1 MRHIFQRLLPR
12 RLWLAGLPCLALLG
26 CVQSHNKPAID
37 TPAEEKIPVYQL
49 ADYLSTECSDIWA
62 LQGKSTETNP
72 LYWLRAMDCADRLM
86 PAQSRQQARQYD
98 DGNWQNTFKQG
109 ILLADAKITPY
120 ERRQL
125 VARIDAL
132 STEIPAQVRPLY
144 QLWRDGQALQLQLA
158 EERQRYSKLQQSSD
172 SELDTLRQQH
182 HVLQQQLE
190 LTTRKLE
197 NLTDIERQ
205 LSTRKPAG
213 NFSPDTP
220 HESEKPAPSTMRS
233 LLMSHKPAH
242 LLLVDDDPGLLKL
255 LGLRL
260 TSEGYSVVTAES
272 GAEGLRVLNREKVD
286 LVISDLRMDE
296 MDGMQLFAEIQKVQP
311 GMPVIILT
319 AHGSIPDAVA
329 ATQQGVFSFL
339 TKPVDKDALYQ
350 AIDDALEQSA
360 PATDERWREAIVT
373 RSPLMLRLLEQA
385 RLVAQ
390 SDVSVLINGQSGTGK
405 EIFAQAI
412 HNASPRNSKPFIAIN
427 CGALPEQLL
436 ESELFGHARGAFTGA
451 VSNREGLFQA
461 AEGGTLFLDEIG
473 DMPAPLQVKLLR
485 VLQERK
491 VRPLGSNRD
500 IDIDV
505 RIISATHRDL
515 PKAMTRGEFREDLY
529 YRLNV
534 VSLKIPALAER
545 TEDIPLLANH
555 LLRQAAERH
564 KPFVRAFSTDAM
576 KRLMT
581 ASWPGNVRQLVN
593 VIEQCVAL
601 TSSPVISDA
610 LVEQALEGEN
620 TALPTFVEARNQ
632 FELNYLRKLLQIT
645 KGNVTHAAR
654 MAGRNRTEFYKL
666 LSRHELDAN
675 DFKE

>member
-1 MRHIFQRLLPR
+1 MTI
-12 RLWLAGLPCLALLG
+12 
-26 CVQSHNKPAID
+26 
-37 TPAEEKIPVYQL
+37 
-49 ADYLSTECSDIWA
+49 
-62 LQGKSTETNP
+62 
-72 LYWLRAMDCADRLM
+72 
-86 PAQSRQQARQYD
+86 
-98 DGNWQNTFKQG
+98 
-109 ILLADAKITPY
+109 
-120 ERRQL
+120 
-125 VARIDAL
+125 
-132 STEIPAQVRPLY
+132 
-144 QLWRDGQALQLQLA
+144 
-158 EERQRYSKLQQSSD
+158 
-172 SELDTLRQQH
+172 
-182 HVLQQQLE
+182 
-190 LTTRKLE
+190 
-197 NLTDIERQ
+197 
-205 LSTRKPAG
+205 RKPA
-213 NFSPDTP
+213 
-220 HESEKPAPSTMRS
+220 R
-233 LLMSHKPAH
+233 

-255 LGLRL
+255 LGMRL
-260 TSEGYSVVTAES
+260 VSEGYSVVTAES
-272 GAEGLRVLNREKVD
+272 GPEALRVLGREKVD

-296 MDGMQLFAEIQKVQP
+296 MDGLQLFSEIQKGHP

-339 TKPVDKDALYQ
+339 TKPVDKDALYK
-350 AIDDALEQSA
+350 AIDEALEQRS
-360 PATDERWREAIVT
+360 PATDEAWRQAIVT
-373 RSPLMLRLLEQA
+373 RSPLMLRLIEQA
-385 RLVAQ
+385 GMVAQ

-405 EIFAQAI
+405 EIVAQAI
-412 HNASPRNSKPFIAIN
+412 HNASPRHDKPFVAIN

-473 DMPAPLQVKLLR
+473 DMPVALQVKLLR

-500 IDIDV
+500 IEINV

-515 PKAMTRGEFREDLY
+515 PKAMARGEFREDLF

-534 VSLKIPALAER
+534 VNLKIPPLSER

-555 LLRQAAERH
+555 LLRQSADRH
-564 KPFVRAFSTDAM
+564 KPFVRAFSSDAM
-576 KRLMT
+576 KRLM
-581 ASWPGNVRQLVN
+581 AAKWPGNVRQLVN

-601 TSSPVISDA
+601 TSSPVIGDA

>member
-1 MRHIFQRLLPR
+1 
-12 RLWLAGLPCLALLG
+12 
-26 CVQSHNKPAID
+26 
-37 TPAEEKIPVYQL
+37 
-49 ADYLSTECSDIWA
+49 
-62 LQGKSTETNP
+62 
-72 LYWLRAMDCADRLM
+72 
-86 PAQSRQQARQYD
+86 
-98 DGNWQNTFKQG
+98 
-109 ILLADAKITPY
+109 
-120 ERRQL
+120 
-125 VARIDAL
+125 
-132 STEIPAQVRPLY
+132 
-144 QLWRDGQALQLQLA
+144 
-158 EERQRYSKLQQSSD
+158 
-172 SELDTLRQQH
+172 
-182 HVLQQQLE
+182 
-190 LTTRKLE
+190 
-197 NLTDIERQ
+197 
-205 LSTRKPAG
+205 
-213 NFSPDTP
+213 
-220 HESEKPAPSTMRS
+220 
-233 LLMSHKPAH
+233 
-242 LLLVDDDPGLLKL
+242 LKL
-255 LGLRL
+255 LGMRL
-260 TSEGYSVVTAES
+260 VSEGYSVVTAES
-272 GAEGLRVLNREKVD
+272 GPEALRVLGREKVD

-296 MDGMQLFAEIQKVQP
+296 MDGLQLFSEIQKGHP

-339 TKPVDKDALYQ
+339 TKPVDKDALYK
-350 AIDDALEQSA
+350 AIDEALEQRS
-360 PATDERWREAIVT
+360 PATDEAWRQAIVT

-385 RLVAQ
+385 GMVAQ

-405 EIFAQAI
+405 EIVAQAI
-412 HNASPRNSKPFIAIN
+412 HNASPRHDKPFVAIN

-473 DMPAPLQVKLLR
+473 DMPVALQVKLLR

-500 IDIDV
+500 IEINV

-515 PKAMTRGEFREDLY
+515 PKAMARGEFREDLF

-534 VSLKIPALAER
+534 VNLKIPPLSER

-555 LLRQAAERH
+555 LLRQSADRH
-564 KPFVRAFSTDAM
+564 KPFVRAFSSDAM
-576 KRLMT
+576 KRLM
-581 ASWPGNVRQLVN
+581 AAKWPGNVRQLVN

-601 TSSPVISDA
+601 TSSPVIGDA

>member
-1 MRHIFQRLLPR
+1 MTI
-12 RLWLAGLPCLALLG
+12 
-26 CVQSHNKPAID
+26 
-37 TPAEEKIPVYQL
+37 
-49 ADYLSTECSDIWA
+49 
-62 LQGKSTETNP
+62 
-72 LYWLRAMDCADRLM
+72 
-86 PAQSRQQARQYD
+86 
-98 DGNWQNTFKQG
+98 
-109 ILLADAKITPY
+109 
-120 ERRQL
+120 
-125 VARIDAL
+125 
-132 STEIPAQVRPLY
+132 
-144 QLWRDGQALQLQLA
+144 
-158 EERQRYSKLQQSSD
+158 
-172 SELDTLRQQH
+172 
-182 HVLQQQLE
+182 
-190 LTTRKLE
+190 
-197 NLTDIERQ
+197 
-205 LSTRKPAG
+205 RKPA
-213 NFSPDTP
+213 
-220 HESEKPAPSTMRS
+220 R
-233 LLMSHKPAH
+233 

-255 LGLRL
+255 LGMRL
-260 TSEGYSVVTAES
+260 VSEGYSVLTAES
-272 GAEGLRVLNREKVD
+272 GPEALRTLSRDKVD
-286 LVISDLRMDE
+286 LVVSDLRMDE
-296 MDGMQLFAEIQKVQP
+296 MDGLQLFSEIQKVQP

-339 TKPVDKDALYQ
+339 TKPVDKDALYK

-360 PATDERWREAIVT
+360 PTTDERWRQAIVT
-373 RSPLMLRLLEQA
+373 RSPLMERLLEQA
-385 RLVAQ
+385 GMVAQ

-405 EIFAQAI
+405 EIVAQAI
-412 HNASPRNSKPFIAIN
+412 HNASPRRDKPFVAIN

-473 DMPAPLQVKLLR
+473 DMPVALQVKLLR

-515 PKAMTRGEFREDLY
+515 PKAMARGEFREDLF

-534 VSLKIPALAER
+534 VNLKIPPLAER

-555 LLRQAAERH
+555 LLRQSADRH

-576 KRLMT
+576 KRLM
-581 ASWPGNVRQLVN
+581 AAKWPGNVRQLVN

-601 TSSPVISDA
+601 TSSPIISDA

>member
-1 MRHIFQRLLPR
+1 M
-12 RLWLAGLPCLALLG
+12 
-26 CVQSHNKPAID
+26 
-37 TPAEEKIPVYQL
+37 T
-49 ADYLSTECSDIWA
+49 
-62 LQGKSTETNP
+62 
-72 LYWLRAMDCADRLM
+72 
-86 PAQSRQQARQYD
+86 SR
-98 DGNWQNTFKQG
+98 
-109 ILLADAKITPY
+109 
-120 ERRQL
+120 
-125 VARIDAL
+125 
-132 STEIPAQVRPLY
+132 
-144 QLWRDGQALQLQLA
+144 
-158 EERQRYSKLQQSSD
+158 
-172 SELDTLRQQH
+172 
-182 HVLQQQLE
+182 
-190 LTTRKLE
+190 
-197 NLTDIERQ
+197 
-205 LSTRKPAG
+205 
-213 NFSPDTP
+213 
-220 HESEKPAPSTMRS
+220 
-233 LLMSHKPAH
+233 KPAH

-255 LGLRL
+255 LGMRL
-260 TSEGYSVVTAES
+260 VSEGYSVVTAES
-272 GAEGLRVLNREKVD
+272 GLEGLKILAREKID

-296 MDGMQLFAEIQKVQP
+296 MDGLQLFAEIQKQQP

-339 TKPVDKDALYQ
+339 TKPVDKDALYK
-350 AIDDALEQSA
+350 AIDSALEHAA
-360 PATDERWREAIVT
+360 PSSDEAWREPIVT
-373 RSPLMLRLLEQA
+373 RSPIMLRLLEQA
-385 RLVAQ
+385 RMVAQ

-405 EIFAQAI
+405 EILAQAI
-412 HNASPRNSKPFIAIN
+412 HNASPRSENAFIAIN

-451 VSNREGLFQA
+451 VSSREGLFQA

-500 IDIDV
+500 IDINV

-515 PKAMTRGEFREDLY
+515 PKVMARNEFREDLY

-534 VSLKIPALAER
+534 VNLKIPALAER
-545 TEDIPLLANH
+545 AEDIPLLANH
-555 LLRQAAERH
+555 LLRQSADRH

-576 KRLMT
+576 KRLMA

-620 TALPTFVEARNQ
+620 TALPTFAEARNQ

-666 LSRHELDAN
+666 LSRHELEAN

>member
-220 HESEKPAPSTMRS
+220 HESEKPAPS
-233 LLMSHKPAH
+233 
-242 LLLVDDDPGLLKL
+242 
-255 LGLRL
+255 
-260 TSEGYSVVTAES
+260 
-272 GAEGLRVLNREKVD
+272 
-286 LVISDLRMDE
+286 
-296 MDGMQLFAEIQKVQP
+296 
-311 GMPVIILT
+311 
-319 AHGSIPDAVA
+319 
-329 ATQQGVFSFL
+329 
-339 TKPVDKDALYQ
+339 
-350 AIDDALEQSA
+350 
-360 PATDERWREAIVT
+360 TDERWREAIVT

>member
-1 MRHIFQRLLPR
+1 M
-12 RLWLAGLPCLALLG
+12 
-26 CVQSHNKPAID
+26 
-37 TPAEEKIPVYQL
+37 T
-49 ADYLSTECSDIWA
+49 
-62 LQGKSTETNP
+62 
-72 LYWLRAMDCADRLM
+72 
-86 PAQSRQQARQYD
+86 SR
-98 DGNWQNTFKQG
+98 
-109 ILLADAKITPY
+109 
-120 ERRQL
+120 
-125 VARIDAL
+125 
-132 STEIPAQVRPLY
+132 
-144 QLWRDGQALQLQLA
+144 
-158 EERQRYSKLQQSSD
+158 
-172 SELDTLRQQH
+172 
-182 HVLQQQLE
+182 
-190 LTTRKLE
+190 
-197 NLTDIERQ
+197 
-205 LSTRKPAG
+205 
-213 NFSPDTP
+213 
-220 HESEKPAPSTMRS
+220 
-233 LLMSHKPAH
+233 KPAH

-255 LGLRL
+255 LGMRL
-260 TSEGYSVVTAES
+260 VSEGYSVVTAES
-272 GAEGLRVLNREKVD
+272 GLEGLKIHAREKID

-296 MDGMQLFAEIQKVQP
+296 MDGLQLFAEIQKQQP

-339 TKPVDKDALYQ
+339 TKPVDKDALYK
-350 AIDDALEQSA
+350 AIDSALEHAA
-360 PATDERWREAIVT
+360 PSSDEAWREPIVT
-373 RSPLMLRLLEQA
+373 RSPIMLRLLEQA
-385 RLVAQ
+385 RMVAQ

-405 EIFAQAI
+405 EILAQAI
-412 HNASPRNSKPFIAIN
+412 HNASPRSKNAFIAIN

-451 VSNREGLFQA
+451 VSSREGLFQA

-500 IDIDV
+500 IDINV

-515 PKAMTRGEFREDLY
+515 PKVMARNEFREDLY

-534 VSLKIPALAER
+534 VNLKIPALAER
-545 TEDIPLLANH
+545 AEDIPLLANH
-555 LLRQAAERH
+555 LLRQSADRH

-576 KRLMT
+576 KRLMA

-620 TALPTFVEARNQ
+620 TALPTFAEARNQ

-666 LSRHELDAN
+666 LSRHELEAN

>member
-1 MRHIFQRLLPR
+1 MTI
-12 RLWLAGLPCLALLG
+12 
-26 CVQSHNKPAID
+26 
-37 TPAEEKIPVYQL
+37 
-49 ADYLSTECSDIWA
+49 
-62 LQGKSTETNP
+62 
-72 LYWLRAMDCADRLM
+72 
-86 PAQSRQQARQYD
+86 
-98 DGNWQNTFKQG
+98 
-109 ILLADAKITPY
+109 
-120 ERRQL
+120 
-125 VARIDAL
+125 
-132 STEIPAQVRPLY
+132 
-144 QLWRDGQALQLQLA
+144 
-158 EERQRYSKLQQSSD
+158 
-172 SELDTLRQQH
+172 
-182 HVLQQQLE
+182 
-190 LTTRKLE
+190 
-197 NLTDIERQ
+197 
-205 LSTRKPAG
+205 RKPA
-213 NFSPDTP
+213 
-220 HESEKPAPSTMRS
+220 R
-233 LLMSHKPAH
+233 

-255 LGLRL
+255 LGMRL
-260 TSEGYSVVTAES
+260 VSEGYSVVTAES
-272 GAEGLRVLNREKVD
+272 GPEALRVLGREKVD

-296 MDGMQLFAEIQKVQP
+296 IDGLQLFSEIQKGHP

-339 TKPVDKDALYQ
+339 TKPVDKDALYK
-350 AIDDALEQSA
+350 AIDEALEQRS
-360 PATDERWREAIVT
+360 PATDEAWRQAIVT

-385 RLVAQ
+385 GMVAQ

-405 EIFAQAI
+405 EIVAQAI
-412 HNASPRNSKPFIAIN
+412 HNASPRHDKPFVAIN

-473 DMPAPLQVKLLR
+473 DMPVALQVKLLR

-500 IDIDV
+500 IEINV

-515 PKAMTRGEFREDLY
+515 PKAMARGEFREDLF

-534 VSLKIPALAER
+534 VNLKIPPLSER

-555 LLRQAAERH
+555 LLRQSADRH
-564 KPFVRAFSTDAM
+564 KPFVRAFSSDAM
-576 KRLMT
+576 KRLM
-581 ASWPGNVRQLVN
+581 AAKWPGNVRQLVN

-601 TSSPVISDA
+601 TSSPVIGDA

>member
-1 MRHIFQRLLPR
+1 MTI
-12 RLWLAGLPCLALLG
+12 
-26 CVQSHNKPAID
+26 
-37 TPAEEKIPVYQL
+37 
-49 ADYLSTECSDIWA
+49 
-62 LQGKSTETNP
+62 
-72 LYWLRAMDCADRLM
+72 
-86 PAQSRQQARQYD
+86 
-98 DGNWQNTFKQG
+98 
-109 ILLADAKITPY
+109 
-120 ERRQL
+120 
-125 VARIDAL
+125 
-132 STEIPAQVRPLY
+132 
-144 QLWRDGQALQLQLA
+144 
-158 EERQRYSKLQQSSD
+158 
-172 SELDTLRQQH
+172 
-182 HVLQQQLE
+182 
-190 LTTRKLE
+190 
-197 NLTDIERQ
+197 
-205 LSTRKPAG
+205 RKPA
-213 NFSPDTP
+213 
-220 HESEKPAPSTMRS
+220 R
-233 LLMSHKPAH
+233 

-255 LGLRL
+255 LGMRL
-260 TSEGYSVVTAES
+260 VSEGYSVVTAES
-272 GAEGLRVLNREKVD
+272 GPEALRVLGREKVD

-296 MDGMQLFAEIQKVQP
+296 MDGLQLFSEIQKGHP

-339 TKPVDKDALYQ
+339 TKPVDKDALYK
-350 AIDDALEQSA
+350 AIDEALEQRS
-360 PATDERWREAIVT
+360 PATDEAWRQAIVT

-385 RLVAQ
+385 GMVAQ

-405 EIFAQAI
+405 EIVAQAI
-412 HNASPRNSKPFIAIN
+412 HNASPRHDKPFVAIN

-473 DMPAPLQVKLLR
+473 DMPVALQVKLLR

-500 IDIDV
+500 IEINV

-515 PKAMTRGEFREDLY
+515 PKAMARGEFREDLF

-534 VSLKIPALAER
+534 VNLKIPPLSER

-555 LLRQAAERH
+555 LLRQSADRH
-564 KPFVRAFSTDAM
+564 KPFVRAFSSDAM
-576 KRLMT
+576 KRLM
-581 ASWPGNVRQLVN
+581 AAKWPGNVRQLVN

-601 TSSPVISDA
+601 TSSPVIGDA

-666 LSRHELDAN
+666 LSRYELDAN

>member
-1 MRHIFQRLLPR
+1 MTI
-12 RLWLAGLPCLALLG
+12 
-26 CVQSHNKPAID
+26 
-37 TPAEEKIPVYQL
+37 
-49 ADYLSTECSDIWA
+49 
-62 LQGKSTETNP
+62 
-72 LYWLRAMDCADRLM
+72 
-86 PAQSRQQARQYD
+86 
-98 DGNWQNTFKQG
+98 
-109 ILLADAKITPY
+109 
-120 ERRQL
+120 
-125 VARIDAL
+125 
-132 STEIPAQVRPLY
+132 
-144 QLWRDGQALQLQLA
+144 
-158 EERQRYSKLQQSSD
+158 
-172 SELDTLRQQH
+172 
-182 HVLQQQLE
+182 
-190 LTTRKLE
+190 
-197 NLTDIERQ
+197 
-205 LSTRKPAG
+205 RKPA
-213 NFSPDTP
+213 
-220 HESEKPAPSTMRS
+220 R
-233 LLMSHKPAH
+233 

-255 LGLRL
+255 LGMRL
-260 TSEGYSVVTAES
+260 VSEGYSVVTAES
-272 GAEGLRVLNREKVD
+272 GPEALRVLGREKVD

-296 MDGMQLFAEIQKVQP
+296 MDGLQLFSEIQKGHP

-339 TKPVDKDALYQ
+339 TKPVDKDALYK
-350 AIDDALEQSA
+350 AIDEALEQRS
-360 PATDERWREAIVT
+360 PATDEAWRQAIVI

-385 RLVAQ
+385 GMVAQ

-405 EIFAQAI
+405 EIVAQAI
-412 HNASPRNSKPFIAIN
+412 HNASPRHDKPFVAIN

-473 DMPAPLQVKLLR
+473 DMPVALQVKLLR

-500 IDIDV
+500 IEINV

-515 PKAMTRGEFREDLY
+515 PKAMARGEFREDLF

-534 VSLKIPALAER
+534 VNLKIPPLSER

-555 LLRQAAERH
+555 LLRQSADRH
-564 KPFVRAFSTDAM
+564 KPFVRAFSSDAM
-576 KRLMT
+576 KRLM
-581 ASWPGNVRQLVN
+581 AAKWPGNVRQLVN

-601 TSSPVISDA
+601 TSSPVIGDA

>member
-1 MRHIFQRLLPR
+1 MI
-12 RLWLAGLPCLALLG
+12 
-26 CVQSHNKPAID
+26 
-37 TPAEEKIPVYQL
+37 
-49 ADYLSTECSDIWA
+49 
-62 LQGKSTETNP
+62 
-72 LYWLRAMDCADRLM
+72 
-86 PAQSRQQARQYD
+86 SR
-98 DGNWQNTFKQG
+98 
-109 ILLADAKITPY
+109 
-120 ERRQL
+120 
-125 VARIDAL
+125 
-132 STEIPAQVRPLY
+132 
-144 QLWRDGQALQLQLA
+144 
-158 EERQRYSKLQQSSD
+158 
-172 SELDTLRQQH
+172 
-182 HVLQQQLE
+182 
-190 LTTRKLE
+190 
-197 NLTDIERQ
+197 
-205 LSTRKPAG
+205 
-213 NFSPDTP
+213 
-220 HESEKPAPSTMRS
+220 
-233 LLMSHKPAH
+233 KPAH

-255 LGLRL
+255 LGMRL
-260 TSEGYSVVTAES
+260 TREGYSVVTAES
-272 GAEGLRVLNREKVD
+272 GQEGLRVLNRVKVD

-296 MDGMQLFAEIQKVQP
+296 MDGMQLFTEIQKVQP

-339 TKPVDKDALYQ
+339 TKPVDKDALYH
-350 AIDDALEQSA
+350 AIDGALEQSA
-360 PATDERWREAIVT
+360 PATDDSWRESIVT

-385 RLVAQ
+385 RMVAQ

-405 EIFAQAI
+405 EVFAQAI
-412 HNASPRNSKPFIAIN
+412 HNASPRSQKPFIAIN

-505 RIISATHRDL
+505 RIVSATHRDL
-515 PKAMTRGEFREDLY
+515 PKAMARGEFREDLY

-555 LLRQAAERH
+555 LLRQSAERH

>member
-1 MRHIFQRLLPR
+1 M
-12 RLWLAGLPCLALLG
+12 
-26 CVQSHNKPAID
+26 
-37 TPAEEKIPVYQL
+37 
-49 ADYLSTECSDIWA
+49 
-62 LQGKSTETNP
+62 
-72 LYWLRAMDCADRLM
+72 
-86 PAQSRQQARQYD
+86 
-98 DGNWQNTFKQG
+98 
-109 ILLADAKITPY
+109 
-120 ERRQL
+120 
-125 VARIDAL
+125 
-132 STEIPAQVRPLY
+132 
-144 QLWRDGQALQLQLA
+144 
-158 EERQRYSKLQQSSD
+158 
-172 SELDTLRQQH
+172 
-182 HVLQQQLE
+182 
-190 LTTRKLE
+190 
-197 NLTDIERQ
+197 
-205 LSTRKPAG
+205 
-213 NFSPDTP
+213 
-220 HESEKPAPSTMRS
+220 
-233 LLMSHKPAH
+233 
-242 LLLVDDDPGLLKL
+242 VDDDLGLLKL

-360 PATDERWREAIVT
+360 PASDERWREAIVT

-515 PKAMTRGEFREDLY
+515 PKAMARGEFREDLY

>member
-1 MRHIFQRLLPR
+1 MTI
-12 RLWLAGLPCLALLG
+12 
-26 CVQSHNKPAID
+26 
-37 TPAEEKIPVYQL
+37 
-49 ADYLSTECSDIWA
+49 
-62 LQGKSTETNP
+62 
-72 LYWLRAMDCADRLM
+72 
-86 PAQSRQQARQYD
+86 
-98 DGNWQNTFKQG
+98 
-109 ILLADAKITPY
+109 
-120 ERRQL
+120 
-125 VARIDAL
+125 
-132 STEIPAQVRPLY
+132 
-144 QLWRDGQALQLQLA
+144 
-158 EERQRYSKLQQSSD
+158 
-172 SELDTLRQQH
+172 
-182 HVLQQQLE
+182 
-190 LTTRKLE
+190 
-197 NLTDIERQ
+197 
-205 LSTRKPAG
+205 RKPA
-213 NFSPDTP
+213 
-220 HESEKPAPSTMRS
+220 R
-233 LLMSHKPAH
+233 

-255 LGLRL
+255 LGMRL
-260 TSEGYSVVTAES
+260 VSEGYRVLTAES
-272 GAEGLRVLNREKVD
+272 GPEALRTLSRDKVD
-286 LVISDLRMDE
+286 LVVSDLRMDE
-296 MDGMQLFAEIQKVQP
+296 MDGLQLFSEIQKVQP

-339 TKPVDKDALYQ
+339 TKPVDKDALYK

-360 PATDERWREAIVT
+360 PTTDECWRQAIVT
-373 RSPLMLRLLEQA
+373 RSPLMERLLEQA
-385 RLVAQ
+385 GMVAQ

-405 EIFAQAI
+405 EIVAQAI
-412 HNASPRNSKPFIAIN
+412 HNASPRRDKPFVAIN

-473 DMPAPLQVKLLR
+473 DMPVALQVKLLR

-500 IDIDV
+500 LDIDV

-515 PKAMTRGEFREDLY
+515 PKAMARGEFREDLF

-534 VSLKIPALAER
+534 VSLKIPPLAER

-555 LLRQAAERH
+555 LLRQSADRH

-576 KRLMT
+576 KRLM
-581 ASWPGNVRQLVN
+581 AAKWPGNVRQLVN

>member
-1 MRHIFQRLLPR
+1 
-12 RLWLAGLPCLALLG
+12 
-26 CVQSHNKPAID
+26 
-37 TPAEEKIPVYQL
+37 
-49 ADYLSTECSDIWA
+49 
-62 LQGKSTETNP
+62 
-72 LYWLRAMDCADRLM
+72 
-86 PAQSRQQARQYD
+86 
-98 DGNWQNTFKQG
+98 
-109 ILLADAKITPY
+109 
-120 ERRQL
+120 
-125 VARIDAL
+125 
-132 STEIPAQVRPLY
+132 
-144 QLWRDGQALQLQLA
+144 
-158 EERQRYSKLQQSSD
+158 
-172 SELDTLRQQH
+172 
-182 HVLQQQLE
+182 
-190 LTTRKLE
+190 
-197 NLTDIERQ
+197 
-205 LSTRKPAG
+205 
-213 NFSPDTP
+213 
-220 HESEKPAPSTMRS
+220 
-233 LLMSHKPAH
+233 MSHKPAH

-255 LGLRL
+255 LGLRQ

-515 PKAMTRGEFREDLY
+515 PKAMARGEFREDLY

>member
-1 MRHIFQRLLPR
+1 MTI
-12 RLWLAGLPCLALLG
+12 
-26 CVQSHNKPAID
+26 
-37 TPAEEKIPVYQL
+37 
-49 ADYLSTECSDIWA
+49 
-62 LQGKSTETNP
+62 
-72 LYWLRAMDCADRLM
+72 
-86 PAQSRQQARQYD
+86 
-98 DGNWQNTFKQG
+98 
-109 ILLADAKITPY
+109 
-120 ERRQL
+120 
-125 VARIDAL
+125 
-132 STEIPAQVRPLY
+132 
-144 QLWRDGQALQLQLA
+144 
-158 EERQRYSKLQQSSD
+158 
-172 SELDTLRQQH
+172 
-182 HVLQQQLE
+182 
-190 LTTRKLE
+190 
-197 NLTDIERQ
+197 
-205 LSTRKPAG
+205 RKPA
-213 NFSPDTP
+213 
-220 HESEKPAPSTMRS
+220 R
-233 LLMSHKPAH
+233 

-255 LGLRL
+255 LGMRL
-260 TSEGYSVVTAES
+260 VSEGYSVVTAES
-272 GAEGLRVLNREKVD
+272 GPEALRVLGREKVD

-296 MDGMQLFAEIQKVQP
+296 MDGLQLFSGHP

-339 TKPVDKDALYQ
+339 TKPVDKDALYK
-350 AIDDALEQSA
+350 AIDEALEQRS
-360 PATDERWREAIVT
+360 PATDEAWRQAIVT

-385 RLVAQ
+385 GMVAQ

-405 EIFAQAI
+405 EIVAQAI
-412 HNASPRNSKPFIAIN
+412 HNASPRHDKPFVAIN

-473 DMPAPLQVKLLR
+473 DMPVALQVKLLR

-500 IDIDV
+500 IEINV

-515 PKAMTRGEFREDLY
+515 PKAMARGEFREDLF

-534 VSLKIPALAER
+534 VNLKIPPLSER

-555 LLRQAAERH
+555 LLRQSADRH
-564 KPFVRAFSTDAM
+564 KPFVRAFSSDAM
-576 KRLMT
+576 KRLM
-581 ASWPGNVRQLVN
+581 AAKWPGNVRQLVN

-601 TSSPVISDA
+601 TSSPVIDDA

>member
-1 MRHIFQRLLPR
+1 
-12 RLWLAGLPCLALLG
+12 
-26 CVQSHNKPAID
+26 
-37 TPAEEKIPVYQL
+37 
-49 ADYLSTECSDIWA
+49 
-62 LQGKSTETNP
+62 
-72 LYWLRAMDCADRLM
+72 
-86 PAQSRQQARQYD
+86 
-98 DGNWQNTFKQG
+98 
-109 ILLADAKITPY
+109 
-120 ERRQL
+120 
-125 VARIDAL
+125 
-132 STEIPAQVRPLY
+132 
-144 QLWRDGQALQLQLA
+144 
-158 EERQRYSKLQQSSD
+158 
-172 SELDTLRQQH
+172 
-182 HVLQQQLE
+182 
-190 LTTRKLE
+190 
-197 NLTDIERQ
+197 
-205 LSTRKPAG
+205 
-213 NFSPDTP
+213 
-220 HESEKPAPSTMRS
+220 
-233 LLMSHKPAH
+233 
-242 LLLVDDDPGLLKL
+242 
-255 LGLRL
+255 
-260 TSEGYSVVTAES
+260 
-272 GAEGLRVLNREKVD
+272 
-286 LVISDLRMDE
+286 
-296 MDGMQLFAEIQKVQP
+296 MDGMQLFTEIQKVQP

-329 ATQQGVFSFL
+329 ATQKGVFSFL
-339 TKPVDKDALYQ
+339 TKPIDRDALYK
-350 AIDDALEQSA
+350 AIDEALEQSA
-360 PATDERWREAIVT
+360 PATDDSWRNAIVT

-385 RLVAQ
+385 RMVAQ

-412 HNASPRNSKPFIAIN
+412 HNASPRSNKPFVAIN

-515 PKAMTRGEFREDLY
+515 PKAMARGEFREDLY

-555 LLRQAAERH
+555 LLRQSAQRH

-620 TALPTFVEARNQ
+620 TALPTFAEARNQ

>member
-1 MRHIFQRLLPR
+1 
-12 RLWLAGLPCLALLG
+12 
-26 CVQSHNKPAID
+26 
-37 TPAEEKIPVYQL
+37 
-49 ADYLSTECSDIWA
+49 
-62 LQGKSTETNP
+62 
-72 LYWLRAMDCADRLM
+72 
-86 PAQSRQQARQYD
+86 
-98 DGNWQNTFKQG
+98 
-109 ILLADAKITPY
+109 
-120 ERRQL
+120 
-125 VARIDAL
+125 
-132 STEIPAQVRPLY
+132 
-144 QLWRDGQALQLQLA
+144 
-158 EERQRYSKLQQSSD
+158 
-172 SELDTLRQQH
+172 
-182 HVLQQQLE
+182 
-190 LTTRKLE
+190 
-197 NLTDIERQ
+197 
-205 LSTRKPAG
+205 
-213 NFSPDTP
+213 
-220 HESEKPAPSTMRS
+220 
-233 LLMSHKPAH
+233 MSHKPAH

-255 LGLRL
+255 LSLRL

-515 PKAMTRGEFREDLY
+515 PKAMARGEFREDLY

>member
-1 MRHIFQRLLPR
+1 MTI
-12 RLWLAGLPCLALLG
+12 
-26 CVQSHNKPAID
+26 
-37 TPAEEKIPVYQL
+37 
-49 ADYLSTECSDIWA
+49 
-62 LQGKSTETNP
+62 
-72 LYWLRAMDCADRLM
+72 
-86 PAQSRQQARQYD
+86 
-98 DGNWQNTFKQG
+98 
-109 ILLADAKITPY
+109 
-120 ERRQL
+120 
-125 VARIDAL
+125 
-132 STEIPAQVRPLY
+132 
-144 QLWRDGQALQLQLA
+144 
-158 EERQRYSKLQQSSD
+158 
-172 SELDTLRQQH
+172 
-182 HVLQQQLE
+182 
-190 LTTRKLE
+190 
-197 NLTDIERQ
+197 
-205 LSTRKPAG
+205 RKPA
-213 NFSPDTP
+213 
-220 HESEKPAPSTMRS
+220 R
-233 LLMSHKPAH
+233 

-255 LGLRL
+255 LGMRL
-260 TSEGYSVVTAES
+260 VSEGYSVVTAES
-272 GAEGLRVLNREKVD
+272 GPEALRVLGREKVD

-296 MDGMQLFAEIQKVQP
+296 MDGLQLFSEIQKGHP

-339 TKPVDKDALYQ
+339 TKPVDKDALYK
-350 AIDDALEQSA
+350 AIDEALEQRS
-360 PATDERWREAIVT
+360 PATDEAWRQAIVT
-373 RSPLMLRLLEQA
+373 RSPLMLRLLEQSGM
-385 RLVAQ
+385 VAQ

-405 EIFAQAI
+405 EIVAQAI
-412 HNASPRNSKPFIAIN
+412 HNASPRHDKPFVAIN

-473 DMPAPLQVKLLR
+473 DMPVALQVKLLR

-500 IDIDV
+500 IEINV

-515 PKAMTRGEFREDLY
+515 PKAMARGEFREDLF

-534 VSLKIPALAER
+534 VNLKIPPLSER

-555 LLRQAAERH
+555 LLRQSADRH
-564 KPFVRAFSTDAM
+564 KPFVRAFSSDAM
-576 KRLMT
+576 KRLM
-581 ASWPGNVRQLVN
+581 AAKWPGNVRQLVN

-601 TSSPVISDA
+601 TSSPVIGDA

>member
-1 MRHIFQRLLPR
+1 
-12 RLWLAGLPCLALLG
+12 
-26 CVQSHNKPAID
+26 
-37 TPAEEKIPVYQL
+37 
-49 ADYLSTECSDIWA
+49 
-62 LQGKSTETNP
+62 
-72 LYWLRAMDCADRLM
+72 
-86 PAQSRQQARQYD
+86 
-98 DGNWQNTFKQG
+98 
-109 ILLADAKITPY
+109 
-120 ERRQL
+120 
-125 VARIDAL
+125 
-132 STEIPAQVRPLY
+132 
-144 QLWRDGQALQLQLA
+144 
-158 EERQRYSKLQQSSD
+158 
-172 SELDTLRQQH
+172 
-182 HVLQQQLE
+182 
-190 LTTRKLE
+190 
-197 NLTDIERQ
+197 
-205 LSTRKPAG
+205 
-213 NFSPDTP
+213 
-220 HESEKPAPSTMRS
+220 
-233 LLMSHKPAH
+233 MSHKSAH

-260 TSEGYSVVTAES
+260 ISEGYSVVTAES

-350 AIDDALEQSA
+350 VIDDALEQSA

-412 HNASPRNSKPFIAIN
+412 HNASPRNGKPFIAIN

-515 PKAMTRGEFREDLY
+515 PKAMARGEFREDLY

-534 VSLKIPALAER
+534 VSLKIPTLAER

-576 KRLMT
+576 KRLM
-581 ASWPGNVRQLVN
+581 AAAWPGNVRQLVN

>member
-1 MRHIFQRLLPR
+1 
-12 RLWLAGLPCLALLG
+12 
-26 CVQSHNKPAID
+26 
-37 TPAEEKIPVYQL
+37 
-49 ADYLSTECSDIWA
+49 
-62 LQGKSTETNP
+62 
-72 LYWLRAMDCADRLM
+72 
-86 PAQSRQQARQYD
+86 
-98 DGNWQNTFKQG
+98 
-109 ILLADAKITPY
+109 
-120 ERRQL
+120 
-125 VARIDAL
+125 
-132 STEIPAQVRPLY
+132 
-144 QLWRDGQALQLQLA
+144 
-158 EERQRYSKLQQSSD
+158 
-172 SELDTLRQQH
+172 
-182 HVLQQQLE
+182 
-190 LTTRKLE
+190 
-197 NLTDIERQ
+197 
-205 LSTRKPAG
+205 
-213 NFSPDTP
+213 
-220 HESEKPAPSTMRS
+220 
-233 LLMSHKPAH
+233 MSHKPAH

-473 DMPAPLQVKLLR
+473 DLPLELQPKLLR
-485 VLQERK
+485 VLQEREIERLGGSRTIPVN
-491 VRPLGSNRD
+491 VRVIAATNRD
-500 IDIDV
+500 LWQMVED
-505 RIISATHRDL
+505 RQFRSDL
-515 PKAMTRGEFREDLY
+515 F

-534 VSLKIPALAER
+534 FPLELPPLR
-545 TEDIPLLANH
+545 DRPEDIPLLAKHFTQKMARHMNRAIDAIPTEA
-555 LLRQAAERH
+555 LRQ
-564 KPFVRAFSTDAM
+564 
-576 KRLMT
+576 LM
-581 ASWPGNVRQLVN
+581 SWDWPGNVRELEN
-593 VIEQCVAL
+593 VIERAVLL
-601 TSSPVISDA
+601 TRGNSLNLHLNVRQSR
-610 LVEQALEGEN
+610 L
-620 TALPTFVEARNQ
+620 LPT
-632 FELNYLRKLLQIT
+632 LNEDSALRSSMAQLLPPTTPENDEEERQRIVQVLRET
-645 KGNVTHAAR
+645 NGIVAGPRGAATR
-654 MAGRNRTEFYKL
+654 LGMKRTTL
-666 LSRHELDAN
+666 LSRMQRLGVSVREGL
-675 DFKE
+675 

>member
-1 MRHIFQRLLPR
+1 MTI
-12 RLWLAGLPCLALLG
+12 
-26 CVQSHNKPAID
+26 
-37 TPAEEKIPVYQL
+37 
-49 ADYLSTECSDIWA
+49 
-62 LQGKSTETNP
+62 
-72 LYWLRAMDCADRLM
+72 
-86 PAQSRQQARQYD
+86 
-98 DGNWQNTFKQG
+98 
-109 ILLADAKITPY
+109 
-120 ERRQL
+120 
-125 VARIDAL
+125 
-132 STEIPAQVRPLY
+132 
-144 QLWRDGQALQLQLA
+144 
-158 EERQRYSKLQQSSD
+158 
-172 SELDTLRQQH
+172 
-182 HVLQQQLE
+182 
-190 LTTRKLE
+190 
-197 NLTDIERQ
+197 
-205 LSTRKPAG
+205 RKPA
-213 NFSPDTP
+213 
-220 HESEKPAPSTMRS
+220 R
-233 LLMSHKPAH
+233 

-255 LGLRL
+255 LGMRL
-260 TSEGYSVVTAES
+260 VSEGYSVVTAES
-272 GAEGLRVLNREKVD
+272 RPEALRVLGREKVD

-296 MDGMQLFAEIQKVQP
+296 MDGLQLFSEIQKGHP

-339 TKPVDKDALYQ
+339 TKPVDKDALYK
-350 AIDDALEQSA
+350 AIDEALEQRS
-360 PATDERWREAIVT
+360 PATDEAWRQAIVT

-385 RLVAQ
+385 GMVAQ

-405 EIFAQAI
+405 EIVAQAI
-412 HNASPRNSKPFIAIN
+412 HNASPRHDKPFVAIN

-473 DMPAPLQVKLLR
+473 DMPVALQVKLLR

-500 IDIDV
+500 IEINV

-515 PKAMTRGEFREDLY
+515 PKAMARGEFREDLF

-534 VSLKIPALAER
+534 VNLKIPPLSER

-555 LLRQAAERH
+555 LLRQSADRH
-564 KPFVRAFSTDAM
+564 KPFVRAFSSDAM
-576 KRLMT
+576 KRLM
-581 ASWPGNVRQLVN
+581 AAKWPGNVRQLVN

-601 TSSPVISDA
+601 TSSPVIGDA